1 MIILVSYLPLL
12 MSTGGNTGSQAATLV
27 IRGMAVDDIDLKDAL
42 KVAWKEFR
50 ISIILGISLSI
61 LNMAKVVFIDGQK
74 VIIGFTV
81 ALSMIIIVVFAK
93 LLGSLLPMA
102 AKKLGIDPAL
112 MANPMISSLT
122 DMFSSVTFLLIAS
135 LLLGITL

>member
-1 MIILVSYLPLL
+1 MKTDFNDINRSL
-12 MSTGGNTGSQAATLV
+12 AATLV

>member
-1 MIILVSYLPLL
+1 
-12 MSTGGNTGSQAATLV
+12 
-27 IRGMAVDDIDLKDAL
+27 
-42 KVAWKEFR
+42 
-50 ISIILGISLSI
+50 
-61 LNMAKVVFIDGQK
+61 
-74 VIIGFTV
+74 
-81 ALSMIIIVVFAK
+81 MIIIVVFAK

>member
-1 MIILVSYLPLL
+1 
-12 MSTGGNTGSQAATLV
+12 
-27 IRGMAVDDIDLKDAL
+27 
-42 KVAWKEFR
+42 
-50 ISIILGISLSI
+50 
-61 LNMAKVVFIDGQK
+61 MAKVVFIDGQK